1 MVKHNLR
8 PCVALARWVV
18 RLPRAVRVGIA
29 WVSIT
34 AFCSLYYLI
43 PLTFAALPLLAA
55 CGRLRA
61 AAAVAAALW
70 ALACAPMREWRGAR
84 KFCQIYYDIF
94 RVRHNLSD
102 QAPPQCV
109 TANVNA

>member
-1 MVKHNLR
+1 MGGA
-8 PCVALARWVV
+8 PA
-18 RLPRAVRVGIA
+18 PRGVRVGIA